1 MIDLDIPDYEIDSEL
16 GTGGMASVYRA
27 RHTRLHRLVALKV
40 MHPELTARDS
50 DFSERFLREARIAA
64 DLSHP
69 NIVQVYDVNLHGKNH
84 FIAMEFVS
92 GGDLKERLRTP
103 IDRDE
108 LVFIV
113 DQITRGLDYAHARG
127 YIHRDIKP
135 ANILF
140 RDSGEAVVSDF
151 GIARAIDSDTH
162 LTKTGSVIGTPTYMS
177 PEQASGADVDG
188 RTDLYSVAVIIYEI
202 LTGTVPYVGETSLSI
217 AIKHIS
223 DPIPTLPKPLR
234 AIQPFI
240 NRGLAKDPEDRF
252 ASGSELLETLQDCLD
267 QLTADDVQQTTTLLI
282 MRPGEKSKR
291 AKQVTA
297 IRRKAATKT
306 DKNKA
311 LKTLLDKVRP
321 QLPKIIAVLGISAFV
336 VIAALS
342 WINAQQISKNQQ
354 AQIDKLLSAAQIDID
369 AGRIYQP
376 EKDNA
381 FEKYRTAK
389 AISEDYPATLTAIDN
404 ISALLLQESEA
415 ALLRNE
421 WNISEDYAQKVLTL
435 SPKNAAA
442 LEQIEVI
449 QNLREQR
456 QQELQNQLNAA
467 QEAVASEQWQESIE
481 LYTALHKS
489 ADGKLSL
496 DDEISALA
504 TTLLAKSKVET
515 TGKRFEQAGVLLSY
529 AKQAVSLVDDPSLKT
544 TVAAAT
550 KDNNQQQS
558 ILNRQQ
564 TVQKLLSQAKSANSA
579 DQSSRLY
586 LQVLKLDRSNST
598 AKNGLAKNTD
608 LLLRDA
614 ESAINA
620 RRLSSARSA
629 LSRISSSPITL
640 SSTQRTKFDELQTLL
655 MATIAQEADL
665 AKLFDRFE
673 RYMQAPKVTSADKI
687 FRRIEAINYTHPRLP
702 ALRKELADG
711 YLVIAQREFD
721 AEDWNDAVAWSQKG
735 LVHVAD
741 HPQLKRIFSLASEKD
756 KSGDKKLLNFFR

>member
-1 MIDLDIPDYEIDSEL
+1 MNFDIPDYEIDGEL

-27 RHTRLHRLVALKV
+27 RHTRLQRLVALKV
-40 MHPELTARDS
+40 MHPELTLRDS

-92 GGDLKERLRTP
+92 GGDLKERLKTP

-140 RDSGEAVVSDF
+140 RDSGEALVSDF

-177 PEQASGADVDG
+177 PEQASGATVDG

-217 AIKHIS
+217 AIKHIG

-252 ASGSELLETLQDCLD
+252 SSGAELLETLQDGLD

-291 AKQVTA
+291 AGQVTA
-297 IRRKAATKT
+297 VRRKKIVNT
-306 DKNKA
+306 NEN
-311 LKTLLDKVRP
+311 KTLVRRLDKLKP
-321 QLPKIIAVLGISAFV
+321 HLPKIGVALGVAVILI
-336 VIAALS
+336 IAALS

-354 AQIDKLLSAAQIDID
+354 IQIDKLLSSAQMDVD

-376 EKDNA
+376 EKNNA

-389 AISEDYPATLTAIDN
+389 AISDDYPPTIAAIDN
-404 ISALLLQESEA
+404 ISALLMQKSET

-421 WNISEDYAQKVLTL
+421 WNTSEEYAQKVLTL
-435 SPKNAAA
+435 SPDNTAA
-442 LEQIEVI
+442 LEQIQII
-449 QNLREQR
+449 QKLREQR

-467 QEAVASEQWQESIE
+467 KQAVESEQWQQSIE
-481 LYTALHKS
+481 LYTNLQKS

-496 DDEISALA
+496 DDDI
-504 TTLLAKSKVET
+504 TLLATKLVNKSKIET
-515 TGKRFEQAGVLLSY
+515 TSKRFEQATALLTY
-529 AKQAVSLVDDPSLKT
+529 ANKAASLVDNTSLKAT
-544 TVAAAT
+544 AASAT
-550 KDNNQQQS
+550 ANNKQQQS
-558 ILNRQQ
+558 TLNRQKTIQ
-564 TVQKLLSQAKSANSA
+564 RLLSQAKSTKSA
-579 DQSSRLY
+579 DQSSKYY
-586 LQVLKLDRSNST
+586 LQVLKLDRNNST
-598 AKNGLAKNTD
+598 AKNGLKKNTD

-614 ESAINA
+614 ENAINA
-620 RRLSSARSA
+620 RKLSSANSA
-629 LSRISSSPITL
+629 LNRISSSPITL
-640 SSTQRTKFDELQTLL
+640 SSTQRNKFDELQTLL
-655 MATIAQEADL
+655 TATSAQEADL

-673 RYMQAPKVTSADKI
+673 RYMQAPKVTSAEKI

-711 YLVIAQREFD
+711 YLVLAQRELN
-721 AEDWNDAVAWSQKG
+721 AEDWDDAVAWSRKG
-735 LVHVAD
+735 LVHAAD
-741 HPQLKRIFSLASEKD
+741 HPQLKKIFAEASEKD